1 MYLTLRRLF
10 LHGFRAFLSYYC
22 FLRNTKTK
30 IKDKKI
36 THTRSHTRTHTH
48 THRKKPPLLAS
59 FSCSMFYT
67 NIPKN
72 CWGLN
77 KKQFVNMPTAVVC
90 FCNSLS
96 IGQVSKIFLTSS
108 NFRGLCYLHCTDF
121 RRLIRGNI
129 LIKWPLFGANL
140 KYSFNLLAVLCIFS
154 HSTLIFL
161 FIIDKNK
168 RSRKSGKDKNIFF
181 HCINQ

>member
-10 LHGFRAFLSYYC
+10 LHGFRAFLSYCC

-48 THRKKPPLLAS
+48 THRKKAS
-59 FSCSMFYT
+59 
-67 NIPKN
+67 I
-72 CWGLN
+72 
-77 KKQFVNMPTAVVC
+77 V
-90 FCNSLS
+90 S
-96 IGQVSKIFLTSS
+96 IIFLQHVLYQYTKELLGFKQKTICKYANCSRLFLQFTINWLGFKNLSSS